1 MCCIRLQFADAN
13 SDKGEN
19 LEEVAYT
26 MVCPSPD
33 LYKDLHCDMV
43 IPKLTTKLLEDYLQ
57 PMGKKLGDTDK
68 NMYSEKY
75 LSFVRICNKGRKTYI
90 HAECHAEMKKSVAYK
105 LDIILESDG
114 VISECQCE
122 CTVGSGPSAHCKHVC
137 ACLYGLCLFGDGKPI
152 ITQETCTQKLQTF
165 HVAKKHT
172 GTPVKAHNLPL
183 SHVNE
188 RIRYDP
194 RPPKFR
200 REEGSFDRIRN
211 LCINYASSFS
221 ASLPMLQLCP
231 PANMLGICH
240 DHDYFQLTAE
250 DHFLHRHHIISI
262 SDSDIAAIEQR
273 TRGQCGNK
281 NWLQERCY
289 RLQASNFGRI
299 CKATE
304 RTDFRKLAASLTEVN
319 EFSSLA
325 TDHGKKSE
333 SAAIAKYE
341 ELKRTTVAKSGI
353 VVSKQKPYL
362 ACSPDGL
369 VHDDLLVEVKCPYS
383 ARNQLIS
390 SNSVPYLL
398 KDANGAY
405 CLQVG
410 HDYFYQIQG
419 QMFVTQRHRCHLVV
433 YTLVD
438 CCIVEVKYDRDF
450 IEAMLGKLDVFF
462 EKHFRPALLER
473 FLYKHYDQYSF
484 VY

>member
-1 MCCIRLQFADAN
+1 MIRCPKVHFCTYFSAFNYNQTQFNARKIINVVAIYSILCFIRLQFADAN

-33 LYKDLHCDMV
+33 LYKDLHSDMV

-152 ITQETCTQKLQTF
+152 LTQETCTQKLQTF

-200 REEGSFDRIRN
+200 REEGSFDRVRN

-369 VHDDLLVEVKCPYS
+369 VHDDLLVEVKCPILCQKS
-383 ARNQLIS
+383 ADQQQLCTIFTEGCQWRILFAS
-390 SNSVPYLL
+390 GARLFLPNSRADVRDAASQMSPSRVHVSRLL
-398 KDANGAY
+398 Y
-405 CLQVG
+405 C
-410 HDYFYQIQG
+410 
-419 QMFVTQRHRCHLVV
+419 
-433 YTLVD
+433 
-438 CCIVEVKYDRDF
+438 
-450 IEAMLGKLDVFF
+450 
-462 EKHFRPALLER
+462 
-473 FLYKHYDQYSF
+473 
-484 VY
+484 